1 MQRIS
6 TYWKCQIAGWAIY
19 LTIAFVFGLL
29 SGGIDSTT
37 LLKAV
42 LQFGI
47 AGIISTHVMR
57 TVLLKMR
64 IVEKSLKIQ
73 VLYLFCLTL
82 CFSIFLMA
90 LFYFIEL
97 TIGFFIK
104 MNMNTYGIFF
114 IRASVTILIWNLIYF
129 TYHHIEKSPGEQI
142 EKIHIE
148 NELKVQK
155 LESEKTKQLQQRA
168 IELEVQ
174 ALRSQM
180 NPHFIFNCLNA
191 INSFILQNE
200 AQIASAYLV
209 KFSDLIRKVLEHS
222 QKKFISLGEEL
233 DYMELY
239 IQLEQLRLN
248 YCFTFRIDCDS
259 SVDMDEVMISPLL
272 LQPFVENAIWHGL
285 MPKAGNGLLRIAIN
299 RDRDTLV
306 CAIEDNGV
314 GRQKAAEMNK
324 RQKEK
329 TPLGL
334 RITEERIALLC
345 EQETRRK
352 DSLIILD
359 LKNDKGKSNGTKV
372 IVQIPVVNQSTVV
385 VGEAKQ
391 NVQVS
396 V

>member
-1 MQRIS
+1 
-6 TYWKCQIAGWAIY
+6 
-19 LTIAFVFGLL
+19 
-29 SGGIDSTT
+29 
-37 LLKAV
+37 
-42 LQFGI
+42 
-47 AGIISTHVMR
+47 
-57 TVLLKMR
+57 
-64 IVEKSLKIQ
+64 
-73 VLYLFCLTL
+73 
-82 CFSIFLMA
+82 
-90 LFYFIEL
+90 
-97 TIGFFIK
+97 
-104 MNMNTYGIFF
+104 
-114 IRASVTILIWNLIYF
+114 
-129 TYHHIEKSPGEQI
+129 
-142 EKIHIE
+142 
-148 NELKVQK
+148 
-155 LESEKTKQLQQRA
+155 
-168 IELEVQ
+168 
-174 ALRSQM
+174 
-180 NPHFIFNCLNA
+180 
-191 INSFILQNE
+191 
-200 AQIASAYLV
+200 
-209 KFSDLIRKVLEHS
+209 
-222 QKKFISLGEEL
+222 
-233 DYMELY
+233 
-239 IQLEQLRLN
+239 
-248 YCFTFRIDCDS
+248 
-259 SVDMDEVMISPLL
+259 
-272 LQPFVENAIWHGL
+272 